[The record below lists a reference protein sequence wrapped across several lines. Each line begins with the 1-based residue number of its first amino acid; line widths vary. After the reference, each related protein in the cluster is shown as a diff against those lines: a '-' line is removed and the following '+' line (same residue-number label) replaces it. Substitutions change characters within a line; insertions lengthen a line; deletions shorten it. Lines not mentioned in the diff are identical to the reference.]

1 MAAEQT
7 TEQAHRLLAVQEQG
21 GSACVRAFLNASSR
35 PGRRSSQPAG
45 RQAGWLLAVAGLSAA
60 K

>member
-7 TEQAHRLLAVQEQG
+7 TDQAQQLLAVQEQG
-21 GSACVRAFLNASSR
+21 KCARALLNANSR
-35 PGRRSSQPAG
+35 PSRRSSQPAG
-45 RQAGWLLAVAGLSAA
+45 RQACWLAAVAGLSAA